1 MSFCTL
7 QADVYLAGNSIHFV
21 FKLWIIIMHFLFIR
35 SFSVCEWKTWTLL
48 SVIFLPYFRFLV
60 PCCFSYIY
68 VCILSVSLCVFFLFY
83 FFFLYKFT
91 CFIANCWFIFYAK
104 RRRFKMSQSWRL
116 TNRFNFVFQ
125 WKILVY
131 SWIFYP
137 PFSFLTP
144 IAIRLFILSFST
156 FYILYT
162 RLAID

>member
-1 MSFCTL
+1 MNYYNAFSF
-7 QADVYLAGNSIHFV
+7 YLVV
-21 FKLWIIIMHFLFIR
+21 FGLRMKNLNAFECDLSSLF
-35 SFSVCEWKTWTLL
+35 SFSSSMLFLL
-48 SVIFLPYFRFLV
+48 
-60 PCCFSYIY
+60 YI
-68 VCILSVSLCVFFLFY
+68 CILSVSLCVFFYFT
-83 FFFLYKFT
+83 FFFPYKFT

-104 RRRFKMSQSWRL
+104 RRRFEMSQSWRL